1 MRNFGPRQ
9 VDPRWGWSWFA
20 EALTLIAVRPLVFLQ
35 SALLAPVFTV
45 ALLLLPV
52 WDSAIVG
59 PWLGLTATAVCYG
72 LPCSLSVV
80 VSCALA
86 RAVDLERPIRLRIL
100 LQPAS
105 ARLILRLSLFLCVLL
120 LQGLL
125 LLYLV
130 LEYWHPS
137 AVDPLGRGEL
147 GPRFGVADTILATQ
161 FGMLGGMLL
170 ALQVVFALFLGP
182 LYLFREMPLYAAWR
196 LSSVALQRNPWL
208 PFALGFPGVLAMLA
222 AGHSAFAVPAQVLAL
237 PFPAVLGCYLYVA
250 WRGVFDSGQQDER
263 STERQRSLRSM

>member
-1 MRNFGPRQ
+1 MRSFGPRQ
-9 VDPRWGWSWFA
+9 VDPRWGWNWFT
-20 EALTLIAVRPLVFLQ
+20 EALALISARPLVFLQ
-35 SALLAPVFTV
+35 SALLAPLLSV

-52 WDSAIVG
+52 WDSAIIG

-72 LPCSLSVV
+72 LPCSLAVV

-105 ARLILRLSLFLCVLL
+105 RRLILRLSLFISVLL
-120 LQGLL
+120 FQGLV

-130 LEYWHPS
+130 LEYWHPT
-137 AVDPLGRGEL
+137 AVDPVGRGEL

-208 PFALGFPGVLAMLA
+208 PFALGFPGVLVMLA

-250 WRGVFDSGQQDER
+250 WRAVFDGGQQDER
-263 STERQRSLRSM
+263 STERHRALRGM